1 MGKCLYGNAVY
12 MARREDKR
20 CAPRQFV
27 QWDRSRVAVK
37 ADAANACAL
46 HRLNEKKSYNKK
58 RALAK
63 LSKLFFLIKV
73 ISIIYFLSKT

>member
-1 MGKCLYGNAVY
+1 

-37 ADAANACAL
+37 ADAADACTL
-46 HRLNEKKSYNKK
+46 YRPNKK
-58 RALAK
+58 VTIKARARETV
-63 LSKLFFLIKV
+63 KLFFFDI
-73 ISIIYFLSKT
+73 